1 MARVE
6 RRGIG
11 AGSLPA
17 EASATCLTCPHVP
30 CATQVMAGNG
40 IELVR
45 TWAFLNGDEDPLT
58 LNGTLSIQPKA
69 CFPAG
74 HPA

>member
-1 MARVE
+1 MVAV
-6 RRGIG
+6 
-11 AGSLPA
+11 
-17 EASATCLTCPHVP
+17 
-30 CATQVMAGNG
+30 QVMAGNG

-69 CFPAG
+69 GFLARVS
-74 HPA
+74 A